1 MGVVVV
7 GSREW
12 SGAQA
17 ASQVH
22 EVLDELRKKYS
33 RLVIVTS
40 STDKGVRQ
48 IC

>member
-1 MGVVVV
+1 MYVVVI

-22 EVLDELRKKYS
+22 EVLNELRKTYS
-33 RLVIVTS
+33 GLVIATS
-40 STDKGVRQ
+40 STDKGVRR
-48 IC
+48 IR